1 MSVVKFELKEE
12 HVLLLKNLKWGLLE
26 NKFIVSAEDITEDPA
41 PFGADNIYEGID
53 LVLNGKP
60 ENFDPLNSTELTTYT
75 AEQIAEWDK
84 LISELP
90 TALDIILYTG
100 SFELGNYKTKY
111 HLKDWKKINS

>member
-1 MSVVKFELKEE
+1 MSVLKFELKEE
-12 HVLLLKNLKWGLLE
+12 HVALLKSLKWGLLE

-41 PFGADNIYEGID
+41 PFGVDTLYEGMD

-60 ENFDPLNSTELTTYT
+60 ENFDPLSSSEPRTYT
-75 AEQIAEWDK
+75 EEETSKWDK

-100 SFELGNYKTKY
+100 SFELGTYKTKY
-111 HLKDWKKINS
+111 HLRDWKKITN